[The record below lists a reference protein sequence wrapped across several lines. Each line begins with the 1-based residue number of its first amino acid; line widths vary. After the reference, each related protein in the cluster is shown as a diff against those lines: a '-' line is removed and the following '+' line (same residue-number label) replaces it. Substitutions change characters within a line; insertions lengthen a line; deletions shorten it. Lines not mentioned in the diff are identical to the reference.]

1 MITISLNVEY
11 LNVSLQVGDTVYAR
25 GTAFQTGA
33 EDAQQTS
40 VGSNIQ
46 ASVPLTSGVNM
57 VGMLRKITK
66 QGNLIELTIDDTL
79 SSYIV
84 KDNDFIM
91 FSKHDQEGDVNNAQ
105 RVITGDVMGYYAQAK
120 FVNNSREKAEI
131 FSVGSEV
138 IINSK

>member
-1 MITISLNVEY
+1 MIIINLNVEH
-11 LNVSLQVGDTVYAR
+11 LNVSLQVGDTVYAI
-25 GTAFQTGA
+25 GTDTKPGA
-33 EDAQQTS
+33 EDAQQDTLGQYVS
-40 VGSNIQ
+40 
-46 ASVPLTSGVNM
+46 TSGVNI
-57 VGMLRKITK
+57 VGVLRKITK

>member
-1 MITISLNVEY
+1 MITLQINASY
-11 LNVSLQVGDTVYAR
+11 LNVSLQVGDTIYAR
-25 GTAFQTGA
+25 IVGTQTGA
-33 EDAQQTS
+33 EDAQQAS

-46 ASVPLTSGVNM
+46 ASVPPTSGVNI
-57 VGMLRKITK
+57 VGVLRKITK
-66 QGNLIELTIDDTL
+66 QGNLIELTVDDTS

-84 KDNDFIM
+84 KKNDFIM
-91 FSKHDQEGDVNNAQ
+91 FSKHDQS
-105 RVITGDVMGYYAQAK
+105 TGDVMGYYAQAK

>member
-1 MITISLNVEY
+1 MITLQINASY
-11 LNVSLQVGDTVYAR
+11 LNVSLQVGDTIYAR
-25 GTAFQTGA
+25 IVGTQTGA
-33 EDAQQTS
+33 EDAQQAS

-46 ASVPLTSGVNM
+46 ASVPPTSGVNI
-57 VGMLRKITK
+57 VGVLRKITK
-66 QGNLIELTIDDTL
+66 QGSLIELTVDDTS

-84 KDNDFIM
+84 KNNDFIM
-91 FSKHDQEGDVNNAQ
+91 FSKHDQS
-105 RVITGDVMGYYAQAK
+105 TGDVMGYYAQAK

>member
-1 MITISLNVEY
+1 MIVIQINASY

-33 EDAQQTS
+33 KDAQQTS

-46 ASVPLTSGVNM
+46 ASVPPTSGVNM
-57 VGMLRKITK
+57 VGLLRKITK
-66 QGNLIELTIDDTL
+66 QGNLIQLTIDDAL
-79 SSYIV
+79 SSYTV

-91 FSKHDQEGDVNNAQ
+91 FSKHDQS
-105 RVITGDVMGYYAQAK
+105 TGDVIGYYAQAK
-120 FVNNSREKAEI
+120 FVNDSKEKAEI

>member
-1 MITISLNVEY
+1 MITLQVNVSH
-11 LNVSLQVGDTVYAR
+11 LNVSLQVGDTIYAR
-25 GTAFQTGA
+25 STDTQDGA

-40 VGSNIQ
+40 VGSNVQ
-46 ASVPLTSGVNM
+46 ASVPPTSGVNI
-57 VGMLRKITK
+57 VGVLRKISQSS
-66 QGNLIELTIDDTL
+66 QGFILTIDDTL

-91 FSKHDQEGDVNNAQ
+91 FSKHDQS
-105 RVITGDVMGYYAQAK
+105 TGDVIGYYAQAK